1 MEFFRD
7 TNIDFLG
14 KKWYFLIFSLIFSV
28 AGVLS
33 MAFWHGIPLGVDF
46 RGGTLVYV
54 KYAHTPDP
62 SAIHTE
68 IERAGLK
75 NARVQRY
82 GQPGNNEVLIAL
94 DIQETSEQALDK
106 GKTQIIQALES
117 HAAAGQAG
125 PQQLQF
131 VDRRELSFGEGPA
144 SPRIGRRGQPALHR
158 DSSGIVD
165 YRDKTKSGVLGSID
179 ELKSVAD
186 PAVVASLQES
196 FFVSDFGI
204 RNVEIVGPQVGQQLR
219 KQAILATLYSLGG
232 MLIYLGFRFEWI
244 YGVAAVLT
252 VFHDTLITVGAF
264 SLLNWEISL
273 TVIAA
278 ILTLIGYSNNDTIV
292 VFDRIRENIKLLRRE
307 KLADIVNKSINQ
319 TLSRTI
325 LTAGL
330 TFLTVLALFL
340 FGGEVLHG
348 FSFALVIGILI
359 GTYSSIAIAAPIL
372 VAYQDWRGGG
382 ARSRLPCHCG
392 RAAARRSRRKKLRS
406 ESGPSGV
413 KSLTCP
419 QRQEFAEGSSER
431 AGAKR
436 MRSVSK
442 FS

>member
-1 MEFFRD
+1 VEFFRD

-14 KKWYFLIFSLIFSV
+14 KKWYFLVFSLVFSV
-28 AGVLS
+28 AGLLS
-33 MAFWHGIPLGVDF
+33 MAFWHGVPLGVDF

-54 KYAHTPDP
+54 KYAHTPDV
-62 SAIHTE
+62 SAIHAELDRT
-68 IERAGLK
+68 GLK
-75 NARVQRY
+75 NARVQAY
-82 GQPGNNEVLIAL
+82 DQVHNSNEVLIQL

-106 GKTQIIQALES
+106 GKIQIIQALES
-117 HAAAGQAG
+117 NAPAGKQDLNNSSSLTIENHFLEKD
-125 PQQLQF
+125 P
-131 VDRRELSFGEGPA
+131 
-144 SPRIGRRGQPALHR
+144 LHL
-158 DSSGIVD
+158 SSGVD
-165 YRDKTKSGVLGSID
+165 ASARYTALAQAVVNYRDKTKGGVLGSID

-186 PAVVASLQES
+186 PAAIASLQDN

-219 KQAILATLYSLGG
+219 GQAIRATLYSLAG
-232 MLIYLGFRFEWI
+232 MLIYLGLRFEWI

-292 VFDRIRENIKLLRRE
+292 VFDRIRENIKLLRRDR
-307 KLADIVNKSINQ
+307 LADVVNKSINQ

-372 VAYQDWRGGG
+372 VAYQEWRGDQGKRPIAMPLRPGNG
-382 ARSRLPCHCG
+382 ATAS
-392 RAAARRSRRKKLRS
+392 KEK
-406 ESGPSGV
+406 V
-413 KSLTCP
+413 K
-419 QRQEFAEGSSER
+419 A
-431 AGAKR
+431 
-436 MRSVSK
+436 
-442 FS
+442 

>member
-7 TNIDFLG
+7 TRIDFLG
-14 KKWYFLIFSLIFSV
+14 KKWYFLVFSLVFSV

-62 SAIHTE
+62 SSIHSE

-82 GQPGNNEVLIAL
+82 GQASNNEVLIAL

-106 GKTQIIQALES
+106 GKLQILQALES
-117 HAAAGQAG
+117 HATTGKQDLNNSSSLTVTNYLLEKDPLHLGTDANPRYTAMAQA
-125 PQQLQF
+125 
-131 VDRRELSFGEGPA
+131 
-144 SPRIGRRGQPALHR
+144 
-158 DSSGIVD
+158 IVD

-186 PAVVASLQES
+186 PAAVASLQEN

-232 MLIYLGFRFEWI
+232 MLVYLALRFEWI

-252 VFHDTLITVGAF
+252 VFHDTLITVGVF
-264 SLLNWEISL
+264 SLLNREISL

-292 VFDRIRENIKLLRRE
+292 VFDRIRENIKLLRRDR
-307 KLADIVNKSINQ
+307 LADIVNKSINQ

-340 FGGEVLHG
+340 FGGEVLHN
-348 FSFALVIGILI
+348 FSLALVIGILI

-372 VAYQDWRGGG
+372 VAYQDWRGGRG
-382 ARSRLPCHCG
+382 
-392 RAAARRSRRKKLRS
+392 KKPIAMPLRS
-406 ESGPSGV
+406 GSGPAQPKEKV
-413 KSLTCP
+413 K
-419 QRQEFAEGSSER
+419 
-431 AGAKR
+431 
-436 MRSVSK
+436 V
-442 FS
+442 

>member
-1 MEFFRD
+1 LEFDLEFFRD

-14 KKWYFLIFSLIFSV
+14 KKWYFLTFSLIFSV
-28 AGVLS
+28 AGVMS
-33 MAFWHGIPLGVDF
+33 MALWHGIPLGVDF

-62 SAIHTE
+62 SAIHNE
-68 IERAGLK
+68 IDRAGLK

-82 GQPGNNEVLIAL
+82 GQASNNEVLIAL
-94 DIQETSEQALDK
+94 DIQETSEQDLSK
-106 GKTQIIQALES
+106 GKDQIKQALES
-117 HAAAGQAG
+117 HAVAGKQDLNNSSSLAVANYLLEKDPLHLAG
-125 PQQLQF
+125 
-131 VDRRELSFGEGPA
+131 DADA
-144 SPRIGRRGQPALHR
+144 SPRYTAIAQA
-158 DSSGIVD
+158 IVD
-165 YRDKTKSGVLGSID
+165 YRDKTKGGVLGSLSND
-179 ELKSVAD
+179 ELKGVAD
-186 PAVVASLQES
+186 PVVVASLQDS

-204 RNVEIVGPQVGQQLR
+204 RNVEIVGPQVGHQLR
-219 KQAILATLYSLGG
+219 TQAILATLYSLGG
-232 MLIYLGFRFEWI
+232 MLVYLALRFEWI

-292 VFDRIRENIKLLRRE
+292 VFDRIRENIKLLRRD
-307 KLADIVNKSINQ
+307 KLSDIVNKSINQ

-372 VAYQDWRGGG
+372 VAYQEW
-382 ARSRLPCHCG
+382 
-392 RAAARRSRRKKLRS
+392 
-406 ESGPSGV
+406 
-413 KSLTCP
+413 
-419 QRQEFAEGSSER
+419 R
-431 AGAKR
+431 AGRGQKPISMPVRAGNGPTQPKE
-436 MRSVSK
+436 K
-442 FS
+442 IKA

>member
-14 KKWYFLIFSLIFSV
+14 KKWYFLTFSLIFSV
-28 AGVLS
+28 AGLLS

-54 KYAHTPDP
+54 KYAHTPDV
-62 SAIHTE
+62 SAIHGE
-68 IERAGLK
+68 LDRAGLK
-75 NARVQRY
+75 NPRVQAY
-82 GQPGNNEVLIAL
+82 DQVHNSNEVLIQL

-106 GKTQIIQALES
+106 GKLQIIQALES
-117 HAAAGQAG
+117 HAPPGKQDINNSSSLAIKNYLLEKD
-125 PQQLQF
+125 PLH
-131 VDRRELSFGEGPA
+131 LGEGIDA
-144 SPRIGRRGQPALHR
+144 NPRYTAIAQA
-158 DSSGIVD
+158 IVD
-165 YRDKTKSGVLGSID
+165 YRDKTKSGVLGSVD
-179 ELKSVAD
+179 ELKSATD
-186 PAVVASLQES
+186 PAVVAALEDN
-196 FFVSDFGI
+196 FYVSDFGI

-307 KLADIVNKSINQ
+307 RLADIVNKSINQ

-372 VAYQDWRGGG
+372 VAYQEWRGERG
-382 ARSRLPCHCG
+382 
-392 RAAARRSRRKKLRS
+392 KKPIAMPLRPG
-406 ESGPSGV
+406 SGPAQPKEKV
-413 KSLTCP
+413 K
-419 QRQEFAEGSSER
+419 
-431 AGAKR
+431 
-436 MRSVSK
+436 V
-442 FS
+442 